1 MIWFVLAVLIAVI
14 AAVILVRGAGR
25 SCWVYVIPSRSSLRH
40 PAYVGHGYD
49 PDARLDSH
57 RRKHWAHDIDESR
70 PMRRERYPNKRLAY
84 KRERELIR
92 RLDPLHNRV
101 RYTTVK

>member
-1 MIWFVLAVLIAVI
+1 MIWWLVALGLGIT
-14 AAVILVRGAGR
+14 AAVIWARGAGR
-25 SCWVYVIPSRSSLRH
+25 ACWVYVIPSRSSLRH

-57 RRKHWAHDIDESR
+57 RRKYWAYDIDESR
-70 PMRRERYPNKRLAY
+70 PMRREKHPNKRIAH

-92 RLDPLHNRV
+92 RLDPLHNEIK
-101 RYTTVK
+101 YITVK